1 MDKGPGW
8 LPDPER
14 ADQERYWSGSDWT
27 DRVRPAGKGRSSLHL
42 PEHVPELQRALA
54 AATADIDA
62 VEDRL
67 SAMFDRTAGV
77 QQPTTSPVTP
87 PPASPSS
94 GRDADDDEIPG
105 LYDEDE
111 DGVDEGPV
119 HEEFA
124 GTTDQ
129 GDGGAPEDGEHDGA
143 FTELDA
149 ALAAEEPEA
158 VEPEGK
164 RGFFRRR
171 S

>member
-14 ADQERYWSGSDWT
+14 EGQERYWNGSDWT
-27 DRVRPAGKGRSSLHL
+27 DRVRPAGKARSLHL
-42 PEHVPELQRALA
+42 PEHVPDLQRALA

-67 SAMFDRTAGV
+67 STLFDRGEGV
-77 QQPTTSPVTP
+77 QQPTSPATRT
-87 PPASPSS
+87 PPASPP
-94 GRDADDDEIPG
+94 GAEDDEIPG

-111 DGVDEGPV
+111 DEDVDGVDEDPI

-124 GTTDQ
+124 GVTEQ
-129 GDGGAPEDGEHDGA
+129 GGGDLEAEGDDDGA

-149 ALAAEEPEA
+149 ALAAEEPEP